1 MKTIFTLVVLVVFN
15 TLSLKAQINENFES
29 HSSTTTL
36 TNNCWQFVW
45 VSISRQSVVNGS
57 NSLAIIP
64 TTSQSNNTQSNISQI
79 STPYINLANGTAIS
93 FNYKMGSRLSNNATR
108 TMVIKLQDING
119 ATETIGTI
127 NVTAASNTTLFSFNY
142 TSTSQSIRKLVLDI
156 TGNGDG
162 NSYLYMDDLVISS
175 TFNYASPYACA
186 SNPATII
193 LPVKLLGFNG
203 SLLNNKASL
212 QWSVADNETGNY
224 FDVQKSNDGRTFT
237 TIGVVLVSEKNGTE
251 NYSFTDTKEI
261 GTEAYYRLTI
271 RNVNGSA
278 SQSRIVSLKA
288 QSTKASNGLV
298 ILQNPV
304 ESALMFTY
312 TSATAG
318 KATVN
323 IYNASG
329 VRMHTMVTNVQPG
342 ANTISVSL
350 DGRFNGGVYLLEV
363 INGAERSS
371 TRLIKK

>member
-1 MKTIFTLVVLVVFN
+1 
-15 TLSLKAQINENFES
+15 
-29 HSSTTTL
+29 
-36 TNNCWQFVW
+36 VW
-45 VSISRQSVVNGS
+45 VSISRQSVVNGA

-79 STPYINLANGTAIS
+79 ATPYINLANGTAIS

-261 GTEAYYRLTI
+261 ATEAYYRLRI
-271 RNVNGSA
+271 VNKNGS
-278 SQSRIVSLKA
+278 VSHSKTILLKGQA
-288 QSTKASNGLV
+288 INAATSLA

-304 ESALMFTY
+304 ESALVLSY
-312 TSATAG
+312 TSAAAG

-323 IYNASG
+323 IYNTAG
-329 VRMHTMVTNVQPG
+329 VKMHTMVANCQAGTNAVTV
-342 ANTISVSL
+342 NL
-350 DGRFNGGVYLLEV
+350 DGKFSSGAYLLEV
-363 INGAERSS
+363 INGTERTVS
-371 TRLIKK
+371 RFIKR